1 MRQMSG
7 QDAAFLYGETPN
19 WHMHVSGLIVI
30 DPSSHPDGW
39 SFDRFVDLLVSRIPE
54 VPQLRYKL
62 VDVPFGL
69 DRPGWVEDENLDID
83 YHVRRIGVPR
93 PGDRHELGQLVG
105 RLTSYKLNRQKP
117 LWEAWIIEG
126 LEGGKVALLQKMH
139 HSLIDGMSGAGLA
152 EVLLDITPE
161 PRPPSAEVKDSLA
174 GEVEPSPI
182 ELLARGVVN
191 TAVRTPF
198 RVARFARQ
206 TVQQLAAAAPMATG
220 NAVTLPM
227 QAPRTVLNQDPTPRR
242 TFAEASV
249 DLARVKAVKDAFQ
262 VKMNDVVLAL
272 CASALR
278 DHLVEI
284 GDLPDAPLTAQ
295 VPVSMR
301 TSDDDSVGNKVGS
314 LTASLATDID
324 DPVLRLMAIHSSTQ
338 AAKEMR
344 QAMAVHQIM
353 GATETTP
360 PGLIALAARMYT
372 RNNLARFMPP
382 ASNVVIS
389 NVPGPDFPL
398 YIAGGTVEAIYPMG
412 PLLMGMSLN
421 ITVFSYRGKVDFGF
435 MSCPEAVPDPYQI
448 ADGIEPAL
456 AALEAAIPAARAG
469 ARG

>member
-1 MRQMSG
+1 
-7 QDAAFLYGETPN
+7 
-19 WHMHVSGLIVI
+19 
-30 DPSSHPDGW
+30 
-39 SFDRFVDLLVSRIPE
+39 
-54 VPQLRYKL
+54 
-62 VDVPFGL
+62 
-69 DRPGWVEDENLDID
+69 
-83 YHVRRIGVPR
+83 
-93 PGDRHELGQLVG
+93 
-105 RLTSYKLNRQKP
+105 
-117 LWEAWIIEG
+117 
-126 LEGGKVALLQKMH
+126 
-139 HSLIDGMSGAGLA
+139 
-152 EVLLDITPE
+152 
-161 PRPPSAEVKDSLA
+161 
-174 GEVEPSPI
+174 
-182 ELLARGVVN
+182 
-191 TAVRTPF
+191 
-198 RVARFARQ
+198 
-206 TVQQLAAAAPMATG
+206 
-220 NAVTLPM
+220 
-227 QAPRTVLNQDPTPRR
+227 
-242 TFAEASV
+242 
-249 DLARVKAVKDAFQ
+249 

-284 GDLPDAPLTAQ
+284 GDLPEAPLTAQ

-398 YIAGGTVEAIYPMG
+398 YIAGGTVESIYPMG

-448 ADGIEPAL
+448 ADRIEPAL
-456 AALEAAIPAARAG
+456 AALEAAVPAAPAG